1 MEGRV
6 LIADDERLVR
16 ETLRLTLEEEGFAV
30 WAVSSALDAFPILEE
45 EDIEVIISDLRMP
58 VMDGIQFQKQVRER
72 WPDIEFIFMTAFGSV
87 ATAVAATRGGA
98 ADYLTKPFDTEEL
111 VFRVK
116 ELVKEVRH
124 RRELPHAPRGDAS

>member
-6 LIADDERLVR
+6 LIADDEKLVR

-87 ATAVAATRGGA
+87 ATAVSAARGGG
-98 ADYLTKPFDTEEL
+98 ADYMTKPFNTEAL
-111 VFRVK
+111 LLRV
-116 ELVKEVRH
+116 
-124 RRELPHAPRGDAS
+124 RELITAVKNRRTMPQRLSDDS

>member
-6 LIADDERLVR
+6 LIADDEKLVR

-30 WAVSSALDAFPILEE
+30 WAVSSAIDAFPILEE
-45 EDIEVIISDLRMP
+45 EDIEVIVSDLRMP

-87 ATAVAATRGGA
+87 ATAVAAARGGG
-98 ADYLTKPFDTEEL
+98 ADYLTKPLDTEAL
-111 VFRVK
+111 LLRVK
-116 ELVKEVRH
+116 ELATAVKN
-124 RRELPHAPRGDAS
+124 RRTMPQRLSDDP